1 MTLSNVSGESNIYTL
16 GNIGAHRV
24 VCTKLPTVGRDRSA
38 SIAAGN
44 TTTRL
49 LGTWYKIC
57 KYLKSFLIF
66 LLNCIWSFVFFLIS
80 YYIYIFFSFK
90 SISFLLFIFFSRI
103 LFPSTSDSG
112 YFLLST
118 FPSSCSIH
126 PNFIE
131 FCDFI

>member
-57 KYLKSFLIF
+57 KYLKSLLIF
-66 LLNCIWSFVFFLIS
+66 LFNCIWSFVFFLIS
-80 YYIYIFFSFK
+80 YYIYIFFFLLNLFLFFFSSSFLA
-90 SISFLLFIFFSRI
+90 SCSPVLQIRVIFCFLLFLLLVLFI
-103 LFPSTSDSG
+103 LT
-112 YFLLST
+112 
-118 FPSSCSIH
+118 
-126 PNFIE
+126 
-131 FCDFI
+131 